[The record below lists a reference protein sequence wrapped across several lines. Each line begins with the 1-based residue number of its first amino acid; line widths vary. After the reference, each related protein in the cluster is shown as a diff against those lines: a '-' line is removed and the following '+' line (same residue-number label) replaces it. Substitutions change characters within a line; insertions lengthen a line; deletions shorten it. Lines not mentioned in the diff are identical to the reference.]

1 MFSPFSLKKENR
13 EYWNN
18 FEMDSF
24 KRLLAD
30 YDDIIASFNISVG
43 YFEQG
48 LPLIAPADIRLD
60 IRELKGSYFTNNFE
74 FSGKAKAGSHC
85 LFLQ

>member
-1 MFSPFSLKKENR
+1 
-13 EYWNN
+13 
-18 FEMDSF
+18 MDSF

-60 IRELKGSYFTNNFE
+60 IRELKGSYFTYWLISPVFFFPNSIIILLNL
-74 FSGKAKAGSHC
+74 S
-85 LFLQ
+85 